1 MEIDQGSSTSVAQ
14 AHNQFNMHKSGHVH
28 VVSPKLLL
36 IVYGILL
43 ILTVLTVLVSEI
55 NLGKL
60 SLIVA
65 LAVAVAKA
73 SVVALYFMHLRWDSP
88 FNAIALIAA
97 FFFVAIFIGVAVM
110 DSKEYK
116 TNYTPSGGGQVLHHN
131 AH

>member
-14 AHNQFNMHKSGHVH
+14 AHNESNMHKSGHVH

-36 IVYGILL
+36 MVYGVLL
-43 ILTVLTVLVSEI
+43 VLTVLTVVVSDLD
-55 NLGKL
+55 LGKL
-60 SLIVA
+60 SLVVA

-73 SVVALYFMHLRWDSP
+73 TAVALYFMHLRWDSP

-97 FFFVAIFIGVAVM
+97 FFFVAIFIGITIL

-116 TNYTPSGGGQVLHHN
+116 PNYTSPGGGQVLHHN